1 MKMSD
6 IFPSAIMSHYVLPV
20 LVQKLKMGMECVDK
34 EEVKAGWYKVHPGED
49 LTNNNLSPR
58 AS

>member
-6 IFPSAIMSHYVLPV
+6 IFPSAIMSHCALPV

-34 EEVKAGWYKVHPGED
+34 EVKAGWYKVHPGED
-49 LTNNNLSPR
+49 LIDHNLSPR